1 MTRSRKILWA
11 LAVFVVGYIGY
22 GALPDAGEMLSGAR
36 EKDNERTSTL
46 DQIRL
51 ADEAILANELF
62 LTELEQLRIA
72 VPRDPDLP
80 AVIAA
85 LDRTVKNVGM
95 RWTSG
100 APSPQDAGLLE
111 GGNGQW
117 QLSMTVSGDISRV
130 PILLRELRDLERL
143 VTIDSVQVRTEGTG
157 VTAQLSVRFFALP
170 GDPLAFPEQAP
181 VSDESQGVP
190 TEGN

>member
-11 LAVFVVGYIGY
+11 LAVFVVGYVGY
-22 GALPDAGEMLSGAR
+22 GSLPDAGEMLSGAR
-36 EKDNERTSTL
+36 QKDADRASLLE
-46 DQIRL
+46 QIRL
-51 ADEAILANELF
+51 ADEAMLGNETF
-62 LTELEQLRIA
+62 LGDLETSRVA
-72 VPRDPDLP
+72 VPRDADLP

-100 APSPQDAGLLE
+100 APSPQDAGMLE

-117 QLSMTVSGDISRV
+117 QLSMTVSGDLSRV
-130 PILLRELRDLERL
+130 PVLLRQLRVLERL
-143 VTIDSVQVRTEGTG
+143 VTVDSVQVRTEGSG

-170 GDPLAFPEQAP
+170 GDPLAFPGDASP
-181 VSDESQGVP
+181 DDVATS
-190 TEGN
+190 EGS